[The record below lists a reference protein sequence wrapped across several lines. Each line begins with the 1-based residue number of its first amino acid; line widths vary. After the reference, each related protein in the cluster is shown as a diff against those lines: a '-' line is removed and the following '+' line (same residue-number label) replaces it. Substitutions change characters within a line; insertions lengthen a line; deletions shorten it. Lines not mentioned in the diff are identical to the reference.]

1 MLNLLCVLLPVNAE
15 ELAAQSGQHQKN
27 QMFTT
32 RSVSNITT
40 KPLASRGLTLYRSVI
55 MYYPLSDA
63 LDKSFLA
70 RFHFL
75 FSAAEDGSEKQQ
87 VEAAKNTLK
96 HLQIHSIFL
105 CCINSTHH
113 PKGG

>member
-1 MLNLLCVLLPVNAE
+1 
-15 ELAAQSGQHQKN
+15 
-27 QMFTT
+27 
-32 RSVSNITT
+32 
-40 KPLASRGLTLYRSVI
+40 

>member
-1 MLNLLCVLLPVNAE
+1 MLNLICVLLPVNAE

-27 QMFTT
+27 QMFIT